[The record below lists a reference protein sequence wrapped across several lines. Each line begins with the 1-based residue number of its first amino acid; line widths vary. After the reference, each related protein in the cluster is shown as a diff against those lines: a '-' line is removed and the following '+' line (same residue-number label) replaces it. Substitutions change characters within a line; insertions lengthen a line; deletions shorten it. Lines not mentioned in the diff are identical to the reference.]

1 MVSVDGWGEGGG
13 GGGVENRAGG
23 YSAQDKVIRE
33 VLERLLS
40 TLAPTE
46 GCAIRKPEPY
56 SSIPRLSPRNMTFFS
71 GDGFNLREP

>member
-1 MVSVDGWGEGGG
+1 MVNMNGWGEGGG

-46 GCAIRKPEPY
+46 GYAIRNLEP
-56 SSIPRLSPRNMTFFS
+56 FFHYFTAITTKS
-71 GDGFNLREP
+71 DSLL